1 MSNIKILRL
10 HNCSSNPKVI
20 HDNDNSGFKYIVEP
34 DLVNMG
40 RCLVEVIS
48 GWSNITSQSID
59 NLGNVNGTSRIV
71 PNNIPNLIIRG
82 NILQEGEDTLTGG
95 AGLILGTMNLQ
106 NTTAST
112 GTTTTTGT
120 GSTYEGVAGSTSSN
134 IASFNQ
140 TQALSF
146 ICEKLPSQIH
156 LERLYLTHTSNIN
169 EIPKFFPAN
178 NISLLN
184 PPIVPFEVV
193 LKLTFLDM

>member
-10 HNCSSNPKVI
+10 HNCSSNPKLKLNA
-20 HDNDNSGFKYIVEP
+20 DRTGLSYIIEP
-34 DLVNMG
+34 DTVNMG

-48 GWSNITSQSID
+48 GWSNITQQTLD
-59 NLGNVNGTSRIV
+59 NTGKITATSRIV
-71 PNNIPNLIIRG
+71 PNNIPNLIVRS

-95 AGLILGTMNLQ
+95 GGLILGTMNLQ
-106 NTTAST
+106 NTTEST

-146 ICEKLPSQIH
+146 ICEKLPSRLV
-156 LERLYLTHTSNIN
+156 LERLYWTN
-169 EIPKFFPAN
+169 ETGSTIPKLQNAN
-178 NISLLN
+178 NNGVINAS
-184 PPIVPFEVV
+184 IIPFEVV